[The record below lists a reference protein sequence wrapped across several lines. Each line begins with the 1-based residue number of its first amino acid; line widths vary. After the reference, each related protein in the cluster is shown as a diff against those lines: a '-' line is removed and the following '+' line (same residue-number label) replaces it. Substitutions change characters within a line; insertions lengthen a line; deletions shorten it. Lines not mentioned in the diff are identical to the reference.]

1 MNQRPTPE
9 RLAYSKRQLDEL
21 SKILATAEPETA
33 KEAAERLCQQQLH
46 AKAEQTKRQLQFPP
60 LQKRPPEKLP
70 DPWLFDSESLLRELD
85 RCRELVLEIPITNPN
100 ATHFGI
106 NVAVSAIWN
115 LRDTLRHLLGL
126 HREGQRA
133 FAKQSDVAEHKQP
146 TKTSAHPAS
155 KIVGVRA

>member
-1 MNQRPTPE
+1 MNQRPIPE
-9 RLAYSKRQLDEL
+9 RLPRQLDEL
-21 SKILATAEPETA
+21 GQVLPNLEPETP
-33 KEAAERLCQQQLH
+33 EGDAERLCRQQLH
-46 AKAEQTKRQLQFPP
+46 AKVEQTKRQLQLPP
-60 LQKRPPEKLP
+60 LEKRPPEKLP

-85 RCRELVLEIPITNPN
+85 RCRELVLEIPITNAN

-133 FAKQSDVAEHKQP
+133 FAKHSDEAEPKQQK
-146 TKTSAHPAS
+146 KTAAHTES
-155 KIVGVRA
+155 KIVGIRA